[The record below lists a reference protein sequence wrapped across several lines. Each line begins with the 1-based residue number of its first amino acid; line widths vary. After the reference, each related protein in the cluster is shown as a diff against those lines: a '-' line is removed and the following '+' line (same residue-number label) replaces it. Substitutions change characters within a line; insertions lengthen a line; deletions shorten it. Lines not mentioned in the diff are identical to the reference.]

1 MRKLII
7 TVAPTGSLTTR
18 EQLPWI
24 PVTPREIADA
34 AVEAYQA
41 GAAIVHIH
49 VRDPV
54 TGEPAQEQEL
64 YRETIDYIR
73 EDTAGKMIICTT
85 TGGRATMGATP
96 EERMCS
102 LDLQPELASLNVNSM
117 NFGPRIFPNPPDV
130 VELFAQTMK
139 DKGIKPEVEC
149 YDIGHVDVLRDLVK
163 RDLITPPL
171 RVNFVMGV
179 KGGIPATF
187 KNLLSIYDA
196 CQLEECAGQDMSWM
210 VTALG
215 AGELPMSVLAM
226 MMGGDVRV
234 GFEDNIY
241 YKKGEKAKSN
251 AQLVEH
257 ISRIAEELD
266 REVATADEARQILG
280 LT

>member
-1 MRKLII
+1 ME
-7 TVAPTGSLTTR
+7 S
-18 EQLPWI
+18 
-24 PVTPREIADA
+24 
-34 AVEAYQA
+34 YQA

-73 EDTAGKMIICTT
+73 SETNGKMIICTT

-102 LDLQPELASLNVNSM
+102 LDIQPELASLNVNSM
-117 NFGPRIFPNPPDV
+117 NFGQRIFPNPPDV
-130 VELFAQTMK
+130 VELFARTMRE
-139 DKGIKPEVEC
+139 KGIKPEVEC
-149 YDIGHVDVLRDLVK
+149 YDIGHVDVLHDLVK
-163 RDLITPPL
+163 RDLISPPL
-171 RVNFVMGV
+171 RVNFVMGT

-187 KNLLSIYDA
+187 KNLQAMHDA
-196 CQLEECAGQDMSWM
+196 CQMDGDAGQDMSWM
-210 VTALG
+210 VTAIG
-215 AGELPMSVLAM
+215 AAELPMSVLAM

-257 ISRIAEELD
+257 IARIAEEID
-266 REVATADEARQILG
+266 REVATSDEARQILG
-280 LT
+280 LA